1 MRSRA
6 HFRSHPL
13 HPMLIALPATFIPAA
28 FLADLLGRLFEVPNL
43 WPAGA
48 YLSIAAVLTGLA
60 AGVPGFIDYLY
71 VVPPKSSAGRR
82 ATIHMLVNV
91 SALVLMVI
99 GMWFRDW
106 DLFRPTWTT
115 VLFELLSL
123 VLVSIGGW
131 LGGTLVYRNQIAV
144 DHRYAHSGK
153 WQEQEIEGSAGE
165 MAPIDGAE
173 HMKPGQMRL
182 LHWGGR
188 RLVLARTNEGFSITE
203 DRCTH
208 KGGPL
213 SDGALVGRCVQCP
226 WHGSQFDVTNGSVIA
241 GPATEAIAVYSAD
254 FTDGRL
260 RVKLPG

>member
-1 MRSRA
+1 M
-6 HFRSHPL
+6 
-13 HPMLIALPATFIPAA
+13 
-28 FLADLLGRLFEVPNL
+28 
-43 WPAGA
+43 
-48 YLSIAAVLTGLA
+48 LTGLA

-165 MAPIDGAE
+165 MVPIDGAE

-188 RLVLARTNEGFSITE
+188 RLVLANQRGVLDHRGSLHAQGRTVIRRCARRPLCTVPVARLTIRRHRRQRHRRPRDGSNRRIFRRLHRRPAASKAARMSGHASRAPTTGYFS
-203 DRCTH
+203 
-208 KGGPL
+208 
-213 SDGALVGRCVQCP
+213 
-226 WHGSQFDVTNGSVIA
+226 
-241 GPATEAIAVYSAD
+241 
-254 FTDGRL
+254 L
-260 RVKLPG
+260 RISKLPLLGLGPSAGEARSLRCQTRM